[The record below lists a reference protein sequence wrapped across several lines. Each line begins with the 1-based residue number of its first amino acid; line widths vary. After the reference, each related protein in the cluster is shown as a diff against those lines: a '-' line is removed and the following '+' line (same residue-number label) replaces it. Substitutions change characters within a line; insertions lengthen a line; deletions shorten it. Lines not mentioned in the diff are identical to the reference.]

1 MIVSL
6 NIKNVALISKAD
18 IEFTSGLN
26 ILSGETG
33 SGKSVILDSIN
44 FVLGAKADKNM
55 IRHGEDFCIVS
66 CVFRNYP
73 AKINDFLAEYDID
86 AGDEIII
93 KRKFDINGNGYI
105 KLNGENVTATMLR
118 KITAA
123 LVDIHGQSEH
133 FSLLSKQNQ
142 LECIDYGA
150 QTQNYLEELSLSLA
164 NLNSCKKQLL
174 SLGGDGESRKQKIEL
189 LQYQINEIDKASL
202 KEGEYEQLLQRKN
215 KLINLEKLSTALS
228 SAHLALNDENGAVDC
243 LFTAEHSLK
252 SIQDLGDEYVSL
264 VHRLN
269 AVSDEISDI
278 SEVISA
284 VLYDLDVDDNID
296 DIEQRL
302 DVYNSF
308 FRKYGKDL
316 IAINEFYENAKS
328 ELDQLLNFDQTYA
341 ELILNINKHH
351 KSCYDLSLNLS
362 KKRKQY
368 ATKFA
373 NAVVNKLKEL
383 GMPKAQFVVDFGEFP
398 QYSTEIV
405 INSLGLDKVEF
416 LFSANA
422 GEPVRPLSKII
433 SGGEMSR
440 FMLALKTQ
448 LSSGLGTYIFDEID
462 AGISGV
468 TATTVAKQFAQI
480 SKQRQVI
487 AISHLPQIAAMS
499 DRSLL
504 IYKFE
509 NEEKTYT
516 DVKVL
521 SNEQKIQE
529 ITRLIGGSSVDE
541 VAMKHASNMLQ
552 ESIEYKNSLK

>member
-1 MIVSL
+1 MILSL
-6 NIKNVALISKAD
+6 NIKNVALISQAD

-55 IRHGEDFCIVS
+55 IRHGEDSCIVT
-66 CVFRNYP
+66 CVFRDYP
-73 AKINDFLAEYDID
+73 TKINDFLAEYDIE
-86 AGDEIII
+86 AGEEIII

-118 KITAA
+118 KITST
-123 LVDIHGQSEH
+123 LVDVHGQSEH

-142 LECIDYGA
+142 LDCIDYGA
-150 QTQNYLEELSLSLA
+150 QTQSYLDELKLSLTT
-164 NLNSCKKQLL
+164 LNSFKKQLE
-174 SLGGDGESRKQKIEL
+174 SLGGNAETRKQKIEL
-189 LQYQINEIDKASL
+189 LEYQINEIDKACL
-202 KEGEYEQLLQRKN
+202 KEGEYEQLLERKN
-215 KLINLEKLSTALS
+215 KLLNLEKLTTALS
-228 SAHLALNDENGAVDC
+228 SAHSALNDENGAIDC
-243 LFTAEHSLK
+243 LYSAEHSLK
-252 SIQDLGDEYVSL
+252 PIQEIDNEYAKL
-264 VHRLN
+264 CERLN
-269 AVSDEISDI
+269 NLGEEINDI
-278 SEVISA
+278 SEEISSI
-284 VLYDLDVDDNID
+284 LYDLDIDDNID

-308 FRKYGKDL
+308 FRKYGKS
-316 IAINEFYENAKS
+316 ITEINEFYEKANT
-328 ELDQLLNFDQTYA
+328 ELNQLLNFDKTYADLLLNIQKCHKQTY
-341 ELILNINKHH
+341 EICLK
-351 KSCYDLSLNLS
+351 LSN
-362 KKRKQY
+362 KRKNY
-368 ATKFA
+368 ATDFCS
-373 NAVVNKLKEL
+373 AVVNKLSEL
-383 GMPKAQFVVDFGEFP
+383 GMPKAQFIVDFGEFP
-398 QYSTEIV
+398 SYSTEIAF
-405 INSLGLDKVEF
+405 NSYGLDKVEF

-422 GEPVRPLSKII
+422 GEPVKPLSKII

-448 LSSGLGTYIFDEID
+448 LTSGLGTYIFDEID

-480 SKQRQVI
+480 SKERQVI

-509 NEEKTYT
+509 NDGKTYT
-516 DVKVL
+516 DVKLL
-521 SNEQKIQE
+521 SSDQKAQE
-529 ITRLIGGSSVDE
+529 ITRLIGGSSIDE
-541 VAMKHASNMLQ
+541 VAMKHATNMIN